1 MKKPTL
7 LCILD
12 GWGESAEREH
22 NAIAQAATP
31 NFDAM
36 RAAYPFGTLSASE
49 LDVGLPTGQMGN
61 SEVGHM
67 NIGAGR
73 VVMQELPR
81 IDAAIADGSLAKNAA
96 LLHYIAALKKSGGTC
111 HLMGLLSDGGVH
123 SHMNHM
129 AALANAVAAAGVP
142 VAVHAFLDGRD
153 VAPKSAEKYVAQFV
167 QQLGRFGN
175 NSFFDILL
183 RYVGAVPKIFL
194 PCPTFK
200 RRYTSPKDGFLKC
213 IKFAV
218 INRLWGFYEAA
229 KPHSLINMATAM
241 GRYHAMDRDK
251 RWDRIEQ
258 AYNTL
263 VEGGGDWTDC
273 AENVVGFAYDIKNVS
288 DEFIPPSVV
297 NEFEGMNDGDGILM
311 ANFRADRA
319 RQLLHALIDP
329 NFAEFKRERTVRF
342 AATLGMVEYSEALN
356 PLIPAMFPAQ
366 KLHHNLGELVAN
378 AGMTQLR
385 IAETEK
391 YAHVTFFFNGGR
403 EAPFAGEDRILVPS
417 PKVATYDLQPEMSA
431 PEVTDKLVEAIGSG
445 KYDLIVVNYANTDM
459 VGHSGDLA
467 AAMKAVEAVDTCL
480 GRLKNAIDAAGGA
493 MLITADHGNAECLH
507 DDDSGQ
513 AHTAH
518 TLNFVPCMI
527 VGEAYKN
534 APKDL
539 GHGILADIAPTLCAM
554 LNLTPPPEMTG
565 RSLLPEPR

>member
-81 IDAAIADGSLAKNAA
+81 IDAAIADGSLANNAA
-96 LLHYIAALKKSGGTC
+96 LLNYIAALKKSGGTC

-129 AALANAVAAAGVP
+129 AALANAVAASGVP

-153 VAPKSAEKYVAQFV
+153 TSPKSALGYVADF
-167 QQLGRFGN
+167 
-175 NSFFDILL
+175 
-183 RYVGAVPKIFL
+183 
-194 PCPTFK
+194 
-200 RRYTSPKDGFLKC
+200 
-213 IKFAV
+213 
-218 INRLWGFYEAA
+218 EAA
-229 KPHSLINMATAM
+229 IAAQKNMGIATVS
-241 GRYHAMDRDK
+241 GRYYAMDRDK
-251 RWDRIEQ
+251 RWERVSKAYEALTGSLPHRGRAGVGAFGAPAVQHNAPLPTSPLQGEEPTARAAIEA
-258 AYNTL
+258 AYVNDL
-263 VEGGGDWTDC
+263 
-273 AENVVGFAYDIKNVS
+273 S
-288 DEFIPPSVV
+288 DEFILPTII
-297 NEFEGMNDGDGILM
+297 NRYAGMNDGDGILM

-329 NFAEFKRERTVRF
+329 NFKEFDRTRSIKF

-356 PLIPAMFPAQ
+356 PRIPAMFPAQ

-431 PEVTDKLVEAIGSG
+431 PEVTDKLVEAIRSG

-467 AAMKAVEAVDTCL
+467 AAMKAVEAVDACL

-507 DDDSGQ
+507 DEDSGQ